1 MYLNL
6 FLLFVCINFGMGILT
21 VAGTPL
27 TAPPNLQDCFLDRT
41 QVSLINDTTTAG
53 SLGNSVLQ
61 AKSEF
66 MIPKNNT
73 ETGSPIGA
81 TGLGPDNSEQLDQIE
96 EFNPFI
102 IVNALITMKNFAT
115 GGHIMEVVDNMT
127 FQCDFTGSPNQYL
140 DPPTNS
146 IVNPDYNANYGQ
158 AVTPEVWNY
167 FTDGVEIIVGIL
179 LVITLWYWISGKAHI
194 LSS

>member
-6 FLLFVCINFGMGILT
+6 FLLFVCINFGLGILT
-21 VAGTPL
+21 VSGTPL
-27 TAPPNLQDCFLDRT
+27 TAPPNLQDCFLDRS
-41 QVSLINDTTTAG
+41 VVPLINDTTTAG
-53 SLGNSVLQ
+53 SLGNNVLQ
-61 AKSEF
+61 AKGEF
-66 MIPKNNT
+66 MIPVNNT
-73 ETGSPIGA
+73 AAGSPIGG
-81 TGLGPDNSEQLDQIE
+81 TGLGPDSSQQLDQIE

-127 FQCDFTGSPNQYL
+127 FQCDFTGSP
-140 DPPTNS
+140 DPTAPDY
-146 IVNPDYNANYGQ
+146 NPDYGT

>member
-6 FLLFVCINFGMGILT
+6 FLLFVCINFGLGILT
-21 VAGTPL
+21 VSGTPL
-27 TAPPNLQDCFLDRT
+27 TAPPTLQDCFLDRS
-41 QVSLINDTTTAG
+41 VVPLVNDTTTAG
-53 SLGNSVLQ
+53 SLGNNVLQ
-61 AKSEF
+61 AKGEF
-66 MIPKNNT
+66 MIPVNNT
-73 ETGSPIGA
+73 AAGSPIGG
-81 TGLGPDNSEQLDQIE
+81 TGLGPDSSQQLDQIE

-115 GGHIMEVVDNMT
+115 GGHIMEVIDNMAV
-127 FQCDFTGSPNQYL
+127 QCDFTGSP
-140 DPPTNS
+140 DPTA
-146 IVNPDYNANYGQ
+146 PDYNDQYGQ

-167 FTDGVEIIVGIL
+167 FTDGIEINVGIL

>member
-1 MYLNL
+1 LYLNL
-6 FLLFVCINFGMGILT
+6 FLLFICLNFGLGIMT

-27 TAPPNLQDCFLDRT
+27 TAPPNLQDCFLDRNNVT
-41 QVSLINDTTTAG
+41 LITNSSIGVGKTVETAKD
-53 SLGNSVLQ
+53 S
-61 AKSEF
+61 F
-66 MIPKNNT
+66 MIPTNNT
-73 ETGSPIGA
+73 ATGSPLGD
-81 TGLGPDNSEQLDQIE
+81 TGLGPDSSQQLDQIE

-115 GGHIMEVVDNMT
+115 GGHIMEVVDNMS

-146 IVNPDYNANYGQ
+146 IVNPDYNDQYGQ

-167 FTDGVEIIVGIL
+167 FKAGIETVVGIL